1 MGEKRRNVLRL
12 HPNYVIGFLVWL
24 CAISTIVMFPNLLQK
39 IKFLKKTGVS
49 STAYSRF
56 IDTLTPEQRV
66 DFQLLEAAAIDIGGE
81 YYIVGKGSSEEFN
94 FYKRNIIS
102 YQELD
107 EIVDEKLRRLIVL
120 NSILKYLAPG
130 VRDLILN
137 KKAAILYRDNRFI
150 LVGPKEALAFK
161 E

>member
-1 MGEKRRNVLRL
+1 MGGGLKRTIRS
-12 HPNYVIGFLVWL
+12 HPNYVIGLIVWL
-24 CAISTIVMFPNLLQK
+24 CAMGTIVAFPNIVPK
-39 IKFLKKTGVS
+39 IKFLRKACVS
-49 STAYSRF
+49 CSAYSRF
-56 IDTLTPEQRV
+56 IDTLTPEQKV
-66 DFQLLEAAAIDIGGE
+66 DFQLLEAAAIDIAGE
-81 YYIVGKGSSEEFN
+81 YYIVGKGSNEEFA

-120 NSILKYLAPG
+120 NSILKSLAPG

-150 LVGPKEALAFK
+150 LVGPKEALVFK
-161 E
+161 